1 MNKKKELIIVGLTL
15 TMGLSGCGA
24 NIKDNANFGDRTKN
38 AQNEAEI
45 ISEEQAKNNA
55 NFGDRTKNA
64 QNEVEIISEEE
75 AKNIALSD
83 AQIKNEDVTNIRIRL
98 SMDDGVQEYE
108 VEFYSD
114 SQEYDYEI
122 DAVTGKITSKDMEI
136 DNDFGRYA
144 TENVAISI
152 EDAKQIALDKV
163 AGATEQDIHIVLDSD
178 DGQLLYEGTIF
189 YAQMEYEFE
198 IDAQSGR
205 IWSWEEESV
214 WD

>member
-1 MNKKKELIIVGLTL
+1 MNKKKKLIIVGLTL

-24 NIKDNANFGDRTKN
+24 NIKDTGNVGDGTNIKDNGNFGD
-38 AQNEAEI
+38 
-45 ISEEQAKNNA
+45 
-55 NFGDRTKNA
+55 GTKNA

-83 AQIKNEDVTNIRIRL
+83 AQIKNEDVTNIRVRL
-98 SMDDGVQEYE
+98 SMDDGVQEYQ
-108 VEFYSD
+108 VEFYSG

-122 DAVTGKITSKDMEI
+122 DAVTGKIASKDMEI

-144 TENVAISI
+144 TENVEISI

-178 DGQLLYEGTIF
+178 DGRLLYEGTIF

>member
-1 MNKKKELIIVGLTL
+1 MNKKKKLIIVGLTL

-24 NIKDNANFGDRTKN
+24 NIKDTGNVGDGTNIKDNGNFSDGTNIKDNSNFG
-38 AQNEAEI
+38 
-45 ISEEQAKNNA
+45 
-55 NFGDRTKNA
+55 GGTKNA
-64 QNEVEIISEEE
+64 QNEVEIISEGE

-83 AQIKNEDVTNIRIRL
+83 AQIKNEDVTNIRVRL

-108 VEFYSD
+108 VEFYSG

-144 TENVAISI
+144 TENVAVSI
-152 EDAKQIALDKV
+152 EEAKQIALDKV

-178 DGQLLYEGTIF
+178 DGRLLYEGTIF